1 MNKKSTLRTWS
12 WICFMVGL
20 ILLKGVFTFLV
31 VGDNGQPTW
40 DYGTVEDVPGESPY
54 AAYQLLPDPQ
64 HVKGSEGK

>member
-1 MNKKSTLRTWS
+1 
-12 WICFMVGL
+12 MVGL

-40 DYGTVEDVPGESPY
+40 DYGTVEDIPGESPY